1 MVGVWSRPCFFSGK
15 EMKKNEPIDDLVVVE
30 LHHFVEI
37 SMGLEFVVFYW
48 VDGGEI
54 GEGCEELVA

>member
-1 MVGVWSRPCFFSGK
+1 MFGLD
-15 EMKKNEPIDDLVVVE
+15 PIDDLVVVE